1 MNKSRIVPVESIAQ
15 RILIVRG
22 QRVVLDADLAQLY
35 QVKTKALN
43 QAVRRNSE
51 KFPGDFMFQ
60 LTRVETRTVALNHV
74 VSTRRGNNRSQ
85 IVTGSQKHRDPR
97 SLPYAFAEHGAIMA
111 ANVLKSE
118 RAVRMSVYVVRA
130 FVRLRD
136 LLATHKE
143 VVRKLV
149 DLERRIGQ
157 HDADIQAIVEAI
169 RQLMKPPDKSRRQI
183 GFRVEESRTRYQTR
197 A

>member
-1 MNKSRIVPVESIAQ
+1 
-15 RILIVRG
+15 
-22 QRVVLDADLAQLY
+22 
-35 QVKTKALN
+35 
-43 QAVRRNSE
+43 
-51 KFPGDFMFQ
+51 
-60 LTRVETRTVALNHV
+60 
-74 VSTRRGNNRSQ
+74 
-85 IVTGSQKHRDPR
+85 
-97 SLPYAFAEHGAIMA
+97 MA

-136 LLATHKE
+136 VLATHKE

-169 RQLMKPPDKSRRQI
+169 RQLVKPPDKPRRQI
-183 GFRVEESRTRYQTR
+183 GFCVGESRTRYQTR